1 MPLFLN
7 VIILSKLG
15 EECGIYLFLF
25 FTYIFTSFP
34 QSIHEKNVWTNE
46 IPTKKKYFG
55 RTKYPILTKYSR
67 EKFWTYEIT
76 TRKNSGLTN
85 YPRKTISDPQNT
97 HEKKF

>member
-7 VIILSKLG
+7 VTISNKLG

-25 FTYIFTSFP
+25 FTYIFTSYP

-55 RTKYPILTKYSR
+55 RTKYPREETLDSQNAHERNFGPTK
-67 EKFWTYEIT
+67 
-76 TRKNSGLTN
+76 
-85 YPRKTISDPQNT
+85 
-97 HEKKF
+97 